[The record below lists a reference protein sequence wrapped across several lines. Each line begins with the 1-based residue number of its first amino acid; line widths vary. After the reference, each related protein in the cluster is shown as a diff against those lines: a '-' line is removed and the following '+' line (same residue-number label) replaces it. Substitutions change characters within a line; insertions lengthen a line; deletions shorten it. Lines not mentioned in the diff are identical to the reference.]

1 MDALGLTYLAN
12 SPSKTEKKE
21 QFNSDTSY
29 SVVHFISVIISL
41 VIGCIAATLSWNCNT
56 SKGVNVGLKIIFP
69 AFKCL
74 QESNVIKRSLSFGR
88 RGIIW
93 SSILIS
99 WFVI

>member
-29 SVVHFISVIISL
+29 SVVHFISIIVSL

-56 SKGVNVGLKIIFP
+56 AKGVNIGLKIIF
-69 AFKCL
+69 AFFAFIFGL
-74 QESNVIKRSLSFGR
+74 IYIILYLVFLSDCGR
-88 RGIIW
+88 
-93 SSILIS
+93 
-99 WFVI
+99 VTN